1 MKTGQ
6 KVLITGGAGF
16 IGSHTVD
23 ALLEKGYEVTVYD
36 NLCPQVHGPDAE
48 KPAHLSPD
56 AEFVLGD
63 VCDRDL
69 LKKTIAGKDV
79 VIHDAAE
86 VGVGQSMYEV
96 ERYIKT
102 NVLGTAVLWDIL
114 VNEKHTIN
122 RVLVASSMSLYG
134 EGLYL
139 CPDHGPFVPFS
150 RLHEQLEK
158 GQWAMGCTHCGQKA
172 VSLPTSENKPL
183 NCQSVYAQSK
193 KDQEEYSLMLGDAY
207 DIPIIACRYFNCYG
221 PRQSLNN
228 PYTGAAAI
236 FSSAIKNDQSPLIY
250 EDGRQKRDFIHV
262 SDLVRAKIHL
272 LEHQDAPYRVFNVGT
287 GRPNSILKLA
297 RTLIRLYG
305 KDVEPEIIN
314 KFRAGDIRDCYAD
327 ISKIQELGFEPKI
340 SLEDGLRDLV
350 EWGREQEA
358 SNKVSDAHKAL
369 LKKGLVM

>member
-1 MKTGQ
+1 MKTAR

-36 NLCPQVHGPDAE
+36 NLCPQVHGPDPK
-48 KPAHLSPD
+48 KPEHLSPS
-56 AEFVLGD
+56 AEFILGD
-63 VCDRDL
+63 VCDRDAL
-69 LKKTIAGKDV
+69 QKVLAGKDI

-96 ERYIKT
+96 ARYVKT
-102 NVLGTAVLWDIL
+102 NVLGTSILWDIL
-114 VNEKHTIN
+114 VNTKHQVE
-122 RVLVASSMSLYG
+122 RVLIASSMSLYG

-150 RLHEQLEK
+150 RWSDQLEM
-158 GQWAMGCTHCGQKA
+158 GQWAMACTHCGQKA
-172 VSLPTSENKPL
+172 VSLPTNENKPL

-193 KDQEEYSLMLGDAY
+193 KDQEEYSLLLGDAY
-207 DIPIIACRYFNCYG
+207 QIPTVACRYFNCYG

-236 FSSAIKNDQSPLIY
+236 FSSSIINDQSPMIY
-250 EDGRQKRDFIHV
+250 EDGRQKRDFIHIK
-262 SDLVRAKIHL
+262 DLVRAKLLL
-272 LEHQDAPYRVFNVGT
+272 LEHQDAPYRVFNIGT
-287 GRPNSILKLA
+287 GRPNSIAKLA
-297 RTLIRLYG
+297 RILIRLYE
-305 KDVEPEIIN
+305 KDLEPETIN

-327 ISKIQELGFEPKI
+327 ISKIQELGFEPSI
-340 SLEDGLRDLV
+340 SLEEGLRDLV

-358 SNKVSDAHKAL
+358 SSTVEEAHQAL
-369 LKKGLVM
+369 LKKGLVV